1 VSVKKRL
8 DVLLV
13 ERGLAESR
21 TQAQALILAGRVPGY
36 EKPGMQVDEHAEL
49 AVQAPPRFV
58 SRGGEKLTHALDALN
73 VDPADRDCLDVGA
86 STGGFTDVLLQR
98 GAARVIAVDVGY
110 GQLHEKL
117 RADPRVVV
125 LERTNARE
133 LRELPFEPE
142 LVVCDVSFISL
153 RLALP
158 RALAL
163 AKPGWEAVVLV
174 KPQFEAG
181 RAEVKGGVVRDVDV
195 RRRVV
200 RQIAEAALEWGGE
213 TVGAVDSGLPGPKGN
228 REVFLHLVHREH
240 PQLPDDIDERIAAAV
255 V

>member
-1 VSVKKRL
+1 MKKRL

-21 TQAQALILAGRVPGY
+21 AQAQALVLAGKVQGY
-36 EKPGMQVDEHAEL
+36 DKPGTQVDESTEL
-49 AVQAPPRFV
+49 TIESPPPYV
-58 SRGGEKLTHALDALN
+58 SRGGEKLANALDAFG
-73 VDPADRDCLDVGA
+73 VDPSGRDCLDVGA

-110 GQLHEKL
+110 GQLHERL
-117 RADPRVVV
+117 RADSRVTV
-125 LERTNARE
+125 LERTNVRDLA
-133 LRELPFEPE
+133 ELPFAPE

-158 RALAL
+158 PALVL
-163 AKPGWEAVVLV
+163 AMPGWEAVVLV

-181 RAEVKGGVVRDVDV
+181 RAEVRKGGVVRDVEV

-200 RQIAEAALEWGGE
+200 REMAERALAWGGQ
-213 TVGAVDSGLPGPKGN
+213 TVGVIDSGVPGPKGN
-228 REVFLHLVHREH
+228 REVFLHLVHRER
-240 PQLPDDIDERIAAAV
+240 PQLPDDIDARIAEAV
-255 V
+255 R